1 MKLLTQKKIIT
12 RYRSAILPR
21 TNSFKES
28 ESYLYNI
35 NVYSHM
41 FTFFDD
47 VYLAEVF
54 FLASRLTWGSLITC
68 VVVWWLSM
76 RPKKQPFLADD
87 ILALT

>member
-1 MKLLTQKKIIT
+1 MRLSASKTFHIYEIVNVKLLRDIA
-12 RYRSAILPR
+12 RPFFR
-21 TNSFKES
+21 TNSFKET

-54 FLASRLTWGSLITC
+54 
-68 VVVWWLSM
+68 
-76 RPKKQPFLADD
+76 
-87 ILALT
+87 

>member
-1 MKLLTQKKIIT
+1 MPGFNMQ
-12 RYRSAILPR
+12 
-21 TNSFKES
+21 TNSFKET

-54 FLASRLTWGSLITC
+54 
-68 VVVWWLSM
+68 
-76 RPKKQPFLADD
+76 
-87 ILALT
+87 